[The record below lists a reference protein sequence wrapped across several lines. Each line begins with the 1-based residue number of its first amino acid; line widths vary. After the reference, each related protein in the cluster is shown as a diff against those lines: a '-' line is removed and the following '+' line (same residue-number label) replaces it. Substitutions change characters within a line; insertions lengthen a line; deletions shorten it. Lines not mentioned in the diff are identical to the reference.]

1 MSIVGGEFKMERW
14 ITATVDETYSGDE
27 GEGIDSLIEGETIIL
42 YEDEKGNRTWE
53 KIK

>member
-1 MSIVGGEFKMERW
+1 MKRW

-27 GEGIDSLIEGETIIL
+27 GEGIEELIEGDGVIL
-42 YEDEKGNRTWE
+42 YKDEKGNRTWE